1 MSTARAAL
9 ILSVLACGLASAR
22 AAAQQPAQVATTA
35 LGRALA
41 APTDEMARAHLRFLS
56 DDLLEGRAPGTPGG
70 DLAARYIASQFELL
84 GLAPGAA
91 DGSYFQPVDLVGM
104 TPEPSLVLGA
114 GAHTSSI
121 DFLTEFV
128 AWPARPEESMTVDGD
143 VVFVGYGIEAPE
155 WNWDDYKSTSMTGK
169 ILLMLVNDPGFTDSS
184 RFNGRALTYYGRWT
198 YKLEQAARL
207 GAIGAIL
214 IHTDESATYPW
225 SVIRNSWSGEQI
237 QLDRPVQE
245 SLRFGAWM
253 TEEAAREMLAAGGRD
268 YDLLV
273 RRAQRPEFRPIP
285 LDAHAVVHIRS
296 EIRRM
301 RSVNVVARAP
311 GGDAERAR
319 EAVVIT
325 AHYDHLG
332 VGIPVDGDSIYNGA
346 LDNASGVAALL
357 AVGAGLAV
365 SGPSPRRAIVLVAT
379 TAEESGL
386 LGAQAYTRAPPVPL
400 EHTAAAI
407 NIDRANLWGVA
418 NDAVALG
425 AERSEILT
433 YVDRAWVSEGVE
445 RAPDPSPHAGHFYRS
460 DHLAFARAGI
470 PVVSLRAGSSFA
482 NRPPDW
488 GVERE
493 GEYVARHY
501 HQPSDEFRDDF
512 EYAGLLQQVRLLLR
526 LAWELAATSDYPAW
540 GRDSEFRPAGEQL
553 RLKRLREATP

>member
-1 MSTARAAL
+1 MVRAAL
-9 ILSVLACGLASAR
+9 ILSVVACGFATAR
-22 AAAQQPAQVATTA
+22 AGAQQPGQVATTA

-41 APTDEMARAHLRFLS
+41 APTAEMARAHLRFLS
-56 DDLLEGRAPGTPGG
+56 DDLLEGRAPGTPGA
-70 DLAARYIASQFELL
+70 DLAALYIASQFELL
-84 GLAPGAA
+84 RLEPGAA
-91 DGSYFQPVDLVGM
+91 DGNYFQPVDLVGM
-104 TPEPSLVLGA
+104 TPEPSLVLGT
-114 GAHTSSI
+114 GPRTRSF

-128 AWPARPEESMTVDGD
+128 AWPTRPEESITVDGD
-143 VVFVGYGIEAPE
+143 VVFVGYGIEAPD
-155 WNWDDYKSTSMTGK
+155 WQWDDYKSTSLTGK
-169 ILLMLVNDPGFTDSS
+169 VLLMLVNDPGLTDSS
-184 RFNGRALTYYGRWT
+184 RFNGKTLTYYGRWT

-225 SVIRNSWSGEQI
+225 SVVRNSWSREQI

-253 TEEAAREMLAAGGRD
+253 TEQAAREMLATGGRD

-273 RRAQRPEFRPIP
+273 RRAQRREFRPIP

-296 EIRRM
+296 QIRRM

-311 GGDAERAR
+311 SDDTDRGR

-325 AHYDHLG
+325 AHYDHIG

-346 LDNASGVAALL
+346 MDNASGVAALL
-357 AVGAGLAV
+357 AVGAGLAA
-365 SGPSPRRAIVLVAT
+365 SGPPPRRSILLVAT

-386 LGAQAYTRAPPVPL
+386 LGAQAYIHAPPVPL

-407 NIDRANLWGVA
+407 NIDRANLWGLTS
-418 NDAVALG
+418 DAVALG
-425 AERSEILT
+425 AEHSEILH
-433 YVDRAWVSEGVE
+433 YVDRAWASEGVE

-470 PVVSLRAGSSFA
+470 PVVSLRTGSSFA

-488 GVERE
+488 GMERE
-493 GEYVARHY
+493 AEYVSRHY
-501 HQPSDEFRDDF
+501 HQPSDGFRDDF
-512 EYAGLLQQVRLLLR
+512 EYEGLLQQARLLLR
-526 LAWELAATSDYPAW
+526 LAWELAATTDYPAW